1 MCNQGLYHF
10 VSSGEYLKQLS
21 IQRYYL
27 IKFINN
33 YASVYMKSVCN
44 DYLYHLDNEIERIK
58 EVVNSQ
64 KNKYKQERLDF

>member
-1 MCNQGLYHF
+1 MYNQGIYHF
-10 VSSGEYLKQLS
+10 ISSGEYLKQLS

-58 EVVNSQ
+58 DIADYQ
-64 KNKYKQERLDF
+64 KSKYQQERLDF